1 LGLTKADAM
10 NSDLSPEELARQLE
24 DEANKVQDRQ
34 IEQQFRD
41 AFLQLDPTIDIG
53 KVTIV
58 SDIAND
64 TLLIDGVDDDL
75 IDQALVI
82 VRGEGDE

>member
-1 LGLTKADAM
+1 M

-24 DEANKVQDRQ
+24 DEANKAQDRQ

-41 AFLQLDPTIDIG
+41 AFLQLEPSIDLS

-64 TLLIDGVDDDL
+64 NLLIDGVDDEL

-82 VRGEGDE
+82 VRGDGDE

>member
-1 LGLTKADAM
+1 M

-41 AFLQLDPTIDIG
+41 AFLQLEPSIDLS

-64 TLLIDGVDDDL
+64 NLIIDGVDDEL

-82 VRGEGDE
+82 VRGDHDE

>member
-1 LGLTKADAM
+1 M

-24 DEANKVQDRQ
+24 DEANKIQDRQ

-41 AFLQLDPTIDIG
+41 AFLQLEPSIDLS

-64 TLLIDGVDDDL
+64 NLIIDGVDDEL

-82 VRGEGDE
+82 VRGDHDE

>member
-1 LGLTKADAM
+1 M

-41 AFLQLDPTIDIG
+41 AFLQLEPSIDLS

-64 TLLIDGVDDDL
+64 NLIIDGVGDEL

-82 VRGEGDE
+82 VRGDHDE

>member
-1 LGLTKADAM
+1 M

-41 AFLQLDPTIDIG
+41 AFLQLEPSIDLS

-58 SDIAND
+58 SNIAND
-64 TLLIDGVDDDL
+64 NLLIDGVDDDL
-75 IDQALVI
+75 IDQAVAI
-82 VRGEGDE
+82 VRGDDGE

>member
-1 LGLTKADAM
+1 M

-24 DEANKVQDRQ
+24 DEANKAQDRQ

-41 AFLQLDPTIDIG
+41 AFLQLEPAIDLS

-64 TLLIDGVDDDL
+64 NLLIDGVDDEL

-82 VRGEGDE
+82 VRGDGDE